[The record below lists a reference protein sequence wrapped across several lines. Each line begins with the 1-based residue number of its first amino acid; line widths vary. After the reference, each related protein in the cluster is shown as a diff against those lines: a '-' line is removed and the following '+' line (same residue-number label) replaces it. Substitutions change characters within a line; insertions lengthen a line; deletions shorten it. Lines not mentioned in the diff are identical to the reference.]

1 MDGGMYPVMGGISQ
15 KNIDKTRM
23 NMTEEKTKPINEGK
37 RGGRQGCSMIHALC
51 KRLDTYDM
59 IHELSKRLDS
69 VWRYDQYLANAI
81 DDVEL
86 KMLWME
92 FKEEEKNNIRRLK
105 KQIQKYIAKGYF

>member
-1 MDGGMYPVMGGISQ
+1 
-15 KNIDKTRM
+15 
-23 NMTEEKTKPINEGK
+23 MTEETTKQINECKGDA
-37 RGGRQGCSMIHALC
+37 RQGYDMIKELC

-69 VWRYDQYLANAI
+69 VWRYDQYFANAI